1 MTKNKLNIQVRA
13 FMLIKSLLE
22 NFTPVW
28 LMLLLALPVGLS
40 LREFWGGSA
49 AREDLFAPPASLLA
63 SEFPNAF
70 GGSKEVSASSE
81 GKSMSPPPPGWGYF
95 FQERKSLVRFRV
107 AAGFVGVAS
116 FIAMFVAGAA
126 LVKYKRPWLILVALS
141 FGLVVGTWRNLLD
154 GKGKPTQG
162 AGAAKTSI
170 REGVPDEVIQ
180 KIFEARGRLHNPGNL
195 STTLSEAEYNQ
206 TVSADAEKLAA
217 WLRHVVQN
225 SMLIAMVGL
234 SFALFGF
241 SSLLTNLKGRDVTLA
256 DVRQRL
262 DHMREIMFTASLLLV
277 SGVACTSC
285 MHEFLFFSVKHVEGV
300 AAYAEIL
307 NLRTGAQYTALLA
320 LAYWTTLLPLEKRA
334 EELGALAGTPPVPGN
349 AAPTAAATGLLPD
362 GWKTMLPRLLGI
374 LAPLL
379 TEPLMKVLDMGFHG
393 LQ

>member
-1 MTKNKLNIQVRA
+1 MNKKEAAGLLAN
-13 FMLIKSLLE
+13 FM
-22 NFTPVW
+22 PVW
-28 LMLLLALPVGLS
+28 LVLLLALPILLS
-40 LREFWGGSA
+40 LPQFWGGSA
-49 AREDLFAPPASLLA
+49 ARDSLFAPPASLLA
-63 SEFPNAF
+63 AAFP
-70 GGSKEVSASSE
+70 KASDGTKDAAAAE
-81 GKSMSPPPPGWGYF
+81 TKPAPPPSTGWGSF
-95 FQERKSLVRFRV
+95 FQERKTLVRLRV
-107 AAGFVGVAS
+107 SLGFIGVTS
-116 FIAMFVAGAA
+116 LIAIVVAGAA
-126 LVKYKRPWLILVALS
+126 MMKYQQQRLLIAAVILGGIVGFYRISFDGGGKRHGEAEQSSTAVP
-141 FGLVVGTWRNLLD
+141 
-154 GKGKPTQG
+154 
-162 AGAAKTSI
+162 
-170 REGVPDEVIQ
+170 EGVPENVIQ
-180 KIFEARGRLHNPGNL
+180 KVFESRYRLADPWNP
-195 STTLSEAEYNQ
+195 SASQSKDQYDKAISSKAEH
-206 TVSADAEKLAA
+206 LAN
-217 WLRHVVQN
+217 WRRRVVDI
-225 SMLIAMVGL
+225 SMALGMMGAA
-234 SFALFGF
+234 FALFGF

-262 DHMREIMFTASLLLV
+262 NHMREIMFTASLLLV

-334 EELGALAGTPPVPGN
+334 EELGALKDTPPTSGN